1 MTGPGRRKV
10 LTGGLLALGATA
22 AGAAACTRDAAPGGL
37 AASGDASVARV
48 SAGEA
53 TVPFRGPRQAGVTT
67 EPQPYASWLG
77 LDLAEGADLDAC
89 RRLLRVLTDDA
100 DRLMAARPPLTDLEP
115 EVAQVPS
122 NLTVTVGVGP
132 GFLAAAGRQ
141 ERAPSWLAPLPHFP
155 IDRLDDRWRQTDLV
169 IQVCADSPTSVAH
182 AQRRLVVGADP
193 LVRPVWVQR
202 GFRDPLTG
210 GSTGRPFRNLF
221 GQVDGTVQ
229 PATDGSADDLLW
241 LGADAPEGWA
251 GGTAMVLRRIA
262 MDLDAWDRADRT
274 ARENAVG
281 RRLSNGAPL
290 TGKVASDPPDLDAR
304 DALGFPVIDPASH
317 VRRAMPAEPH
327 ENILR
332 RPYSY
337 DDPPP
342 AGRRSDSGLVF
353 VAFQADP
360 IRQFVPIQRRL
371 AEADLLNLW
380 TTPVGSAVYG
390 VLPGARD
397 GEHLGQAL
405 LG

>member
-1 MTGPGRRKV
+1 
-10 LTGGLLALGATA
+10 
-22 AGAAACTRDAAPGGL
+22 
-37 AASGDASVARV
+37 
-48 SAGEA
+48 
-53 TVPFRGPRQAGVTT
+53 
-67 EPQPYASWLG
+67 
-77 LDLAEGADLDAC
+77 
-89 RRLLRVLTDDA
+89 
-100 DRLMAARPPLTDLEP
+100 
-115 EVAQVPS
+115 
-122 NLTVTVGVGP
+122 
-132 GFLAAAGRQ
+132 
-141 ERAPSWLAPLPHFP
+141 
-155 IDRLDDRWRQTDLV
+155 
-169 IQVCADSPTSVAH
+169 
-182 AQRRLVVGADP
+182 
-193 LVRPVWVQR
+193 
-202 GFRDPLTG
+202 
-210 GSTGRPFRNLF
+210 
-221 GQVDGTVQ
+221 
-229 PATDGSADDLLW
+229 
-241 LGADAPEGWA
+241 
-251 GGTAMVLRRIA
+251 VLRRIA